1 MQLVFLSYFK
11 PHRRKKS
18 LSDDLR
24 LKLPNPTDKGEEVD
38 EKSSLQYLMVN
49 NPVFTKILFYSL
61 E

>member
-1 MQLVFLSYFK
+1 LSYFK
-11 PHRRKKS
+11 PYRRKKS
-18 LSDDLR
+18 LSDDVR